1 MGLIGL
7 MGQISQ
13 ICLMDGRVDGQ
24 MDGQTDGQMDCQ
36 MDGQNGWS
44 NLQILTAIHKGV
56 NYDFGRFNQIF
67 MVIDR
72 GVFPL

>member
-1 MGLIGL
+1 
-7 MGQISQ
+7 
-13 ICLMDGRVDGQ
+13 MDGRVDGQ

-36 MDGQNGWS
+36 MDGQNGRS

-72 GVFPL
+72 GGISIVINTLAIKQFKLNT